1 MEDSD
6 EDSREKKRIRDLV
19 VDKISY
25 NVFPKIPEPD
35 IRRILGYLENFCKLT
50 NNGNIPLAMYKR
62 SGNCSIFWMQGKV
75 TSFLLNNAT
84 KYNSMTSKEI
94 IIKML
99 GAEEYNKGFET
110 YSRSP
115 ISRLEDEEDMPL
127 LPEDIDLVHRNMEDV
142 DGGSKRIR
150 QKKTTKRMTK
160 RMTKTTRKR
169 MTKTMRKI
177 RKVTKKQSSGSK
189 KNRRMRK

>member
-1 MEDSD
+1 MEDSI
-6 EDSREKKRIRDLV
+6 EDAREKKRIRDLV

-25 NVFPKIPEPD
+25 NMFSKIPEID
-35 IRRILGYLENFCKLT
+35 IRRILGYLEKFCKLT

-75 TSFLLNNAT
+75 TAFLLNNSK
-84 KYNSMTSKEI
+84 KYDSMTPKEI

-99 GAEEYNKGFET
+99 GEDEYNRGFEA

-115 ISRLEDEEDMPL
+115 ISRLEDEDEEVMPL

-150 QKKTTKRMTK
+150 QKKTTKRMRKTAK
-160 RMTKTTRKR
+160 RMRKIKKVTKKHRYGSKIF
-169 MTKTMRKI
+169 RKI
-177 RKVTKKQSSGSK
+177 RK
-189 KNRRMRK
+189 